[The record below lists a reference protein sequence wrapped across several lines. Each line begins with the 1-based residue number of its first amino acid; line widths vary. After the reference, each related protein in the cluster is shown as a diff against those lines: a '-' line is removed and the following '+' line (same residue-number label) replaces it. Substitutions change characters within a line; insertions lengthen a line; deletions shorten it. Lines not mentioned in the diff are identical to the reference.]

1 MSCVGMSCYEDGF
14 RLAGPASECSLRSKA
29 RIDALFE
36 DSRSIYGSNVGGWY
50 GGVSTVNSNY
60 AENVG
65 AEEQRR
71 VNSAVQARIEAMF
84 ASVEAESGTPEEC
97 VAAIL
102 PVKYMGAAP
111 VGGRVASVRGLQEPL
126 RQLLERID
134 ESVRAELEVS
144 RRGLTFRINDACE
157 KNNPFR
163 RIAVWSAL
171 RLRGKRMQS
180 GELHHAFLPL
190 VGDHEQSQT
199 GEEKHAD
206 LYRTMRGLKTTAEN
220 YPPIFAVVM
229 RRPGATRL
237 LECHAFACKTED
249 DAVAAAATLYRAL
262 LADLDAN
269 RRRPRHA
276 NGVGCVSLAS
286 IASSDRKPSLS
297 SRLGIRTNI
306 LQAESVKPTHPVRPP
321 RTKKTSVSS
330 SVTEDETSKPSS
342 ELQKAPRR
350 KKKNS
355 DVKAEDILEA
365 RGRRRETPKEKMIP
379 VVQNFNSIQKNFD
392 SRISEKEEW
401 KNSKNKIFG
410 TKSDLIMS
418 EKIEVDNFDK
428 SSSKI
433 YDIGAN
439 GLYEIVSNRYEICP
453 VSGKTGKS
461 ESCKKQSPDKE
472 SENVKEKMYEKTRDS
487 YEPTTPSKDISKSQE
502 TCSSNKSAKSNA
514 LIHDRIDPKS
524 TCKSEENS
532 LYERANKRG
541 SKERLYEDHFKDVD
555 KIYSV
560 AQEEIQSGRN
570 SKLERG
576 KIKSSQEDIFFGRSC
591 KSDFYQLSQ
600 ENCGDS
606 VSVERR
612 RSRDQERCTSG
623 RRVSRVV
630 TMDKPLRKQLSDS
643 TSNLDLS
650 EGYNQSRVRKRSRAG
665 SEPPV
670 SRSEDATKNVQEGK
684 LKRSQSDIDVDR
696 GDLMTRVELPRRGSF
711 LNPGSARRPNSIK
724 GGTPLGFTELF
735 DEFRN
740 QEGLTSVDD
749 ILAAII
755 DPEGMSF
762 NDLKPLYKEFLLK
775 LAATLTQD
783 ELYQRSASIM
793 RRRRRPQRRRSN
805 RRTCLLGRAIKRS
818 VSRLKGGP
826 TEFTSVIF
834 PAKRLNDSFG
844 SSSSCDVRNN
854 HRNRVLANRLAKR
867 RSSWRT
873 SKNGCHTTSEDSD
886 TCRRLNRSAGVA
898 ANRSSSGYVS
908 CSECSYDSESCT
920 CVSADKCYCSLSR
933 RIPEQSHVP
942 PNTVVCSCDTDS
954 CSESNKCYCAR
965 QPIRPT
971 ILEQLRQRGIV
982 PYESTLSRTASPDR
996 ARATKTGR
1004 GRTPSQGLDV
1014 LKKQS
1019 SSSYGS
1025 SNNLA
1030 LDYDLFNPDR
1040 KSQQSS
1046 DSEKVLVVS
1055 ARDTQGRLVYVG
1067 GADRNKKCHSHSS
1080 SRSGAHH
1087 EALSIKKS
1095 AEIAAV
1101 FGADSNRI
1109 GRRASNASSI
1119 KSSVSLE
1126 AGLGYLP

>member
-36 DSRSIYGSNVGGWY
+36 DSRSIYGSNFGGWY
-50 GGVSTVNSNY
+50 GGVSTMNSNHL
-60 AENVG
+60 EEMG
-65 AEEQRR
+65 ADEQRR

-84 ASVEAESGTPEEC
+84 ASVEAESGTPGEC
-97 VAAIL
+97 AAAIL

-134 ESVRAELEVS
+134 GSVRAELEVS
-144 RRGLTFRINDACE
+144 RRGLTFRAPDIAE

-171 RLRGKRMQS
+171 RLRSKPAPS

-206 LYRTMRGLKTTAEN
+206 LYRTMRGLKTTADH

-229 RRPGATRL
+229 RRPGAARL
-237 LECHAFACKTED
+237 LECHAFGCETEE

-262 LADLDAN
+262 VADLDAN

-276 NGVGCVSLAS
+276 NGVGCMSLTS
-286 IASSDRKPSLS
+286 VASSVREASPS
-297 SRLGIRTNI
+297 SRLAVRMNV
-306 LQAESVKPTHPVRPP
+306 LQSEAVRCTPQHPVRPP

-330 SVTEDETSKPSS
+330 SVTEDETGKS

-365 RGRRRETPKEKMIP
+365 RGRRREAVPKEKAN
-379 VVQNFNSIQKNFD
+379 VTSVQKSLDTSVSK
-392 SRISEKEEW
+392 KEERE
-401 KNSKNKIFG
+401 NIKNKTFG
-410 TKSDLIMS
+410 SKKALDAPET
-418 EKIEVDNFDK
+418 IETGN
-428 SSSKI
+428 SSSSASKI
-433 YDIGAN
+433 YDVGAS
-439 GLYEIVSNRYEICP
+439 GLYETVSNKYEKLPIIGRA
-453 VSGKTGKS
+453 GKDAEKRN
-461 ESCKKQSPDKE
+461 KE
-472 SENVKEKMYEKTRDS
+472 SADPREKIYDKSYGSYNLNNPQVSARD
-487 YEPTTPSKDISKSQE
+487 TPKSQE
-502 TCSSNKSAKSNA
+502 TRSTRSDV
-514 LIHDRIDPKS
+514 LTYDRIEKPG
-524 TCKSEENS
+524 CKSEENS
-532 LYERANKRG
+532 LYERAFKRN
-541 SKERLYEDHFKDVD
+541 SKEERLHEDHFKDVD

-560 AQEEIQSGRN
+560 AQEEIYNGSGG
-570 SKLERG
+570 KLAAG

-591 KSDFYQLSQ
+591 SNEAYQSSR
-600 ENCGDS
+600 ENRGDS
-606 VSVERR
+606 VPMERR
-612 RSRDQERCTSG
+612 RPRDPDRTTTG
-623 RRVSRVV
+623 KRVSRVV
-630 TMDKPLRKQLSDS
+630 TMDKPLKKQLSDS
-643 TSNLDLS
+643 TSNLNLA
-650 EGYNQSRVRKRSRAG
+650 EFNQPRVRKRSRAG

-670 SRSEDATKNVQEGK
+670 SRSEDAVKALQETR
-684 LKRSQSDIDVDR
+684 LKRSQSDVDVDR

-711 LNPGSARRPNSIK
+711 LKPGSARRPNSVK

-793 RRRRRPQRRRSN
+793 RRRRRPQRRRSS

-834 PAKRLNDSFG
+834 PARRLNDSFG
-844 SSSSCDVRNN
+844 SSSSCDARNN
-854 HRNRVLANRLAKR
+854 HRNRMLANKMGKR
-867 RSSWRT
+867 RSSWRGN
-873 SKNGCHTTSEDSD
+873 KHGVCHTTSEDSD
-886 TCRRLNRSAGVA
+886 TCRRLNKSAGAA

-933 RIPEQSHVP
+933 RIPTELHVP
-942 PNTVVCSCDTDS
+942 PNTVVCACDTDS

-965 QPIRPT
+965 QPNRPT

-982 PYESTLSRTASPDR
+982 PSESTLSRAGSPDR
-996 ARATKTGR
+996 VTKTGR
-1004 GRTPSQGLDV
+1004 CRTPFQGLDV
-1014 LKKQS
+1014 PKKQS

-1030 LDYDLFNPDR
+1030 LDYDLFNPGR

-1067 GADRNKKCHSHSS
+1067 GADRDKKCLSHCS

-1095 AEIAAV
+1095 AEIAAI
-1101 FGADSNRI
+1101 FGADWNRI
-1109 GRRASNASSI
+1109 SRRASNASSI
-1119 KSSVSLE
+1119 KSSISLE